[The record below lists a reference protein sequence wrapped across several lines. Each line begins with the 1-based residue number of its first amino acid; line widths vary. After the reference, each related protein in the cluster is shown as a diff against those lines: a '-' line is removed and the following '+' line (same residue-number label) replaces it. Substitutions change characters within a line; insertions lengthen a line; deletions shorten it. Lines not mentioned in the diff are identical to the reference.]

1 VQELQGTYTVV
12 VVGPGDKIETR
23 KVVPG
28 QKVGNQWI
36 IQEGLKSG
44 DRVVLEG
51 FQRLR
56 DGMTVVPK
64 PAAEPA
70 PAASPAPAGGK

>member
-1 VQELQGTYTVV
+1 V
-12 VVGPGDKIETR
+12 K
-23 KVVPG
+23 PG
-28 QKVGNQWI
+28 QKVGNLWI
-36 IQEGLKSG
+36 IQEGLKNG
-44 DRVVLEG
+44 DRVVVEG

-64 PAAEPA
+64 AAPAPA

>member
-1 VQELQGTYTVV
+1 MT
-12 VVGPGDKIETR
+12 
-23 KVVPG
+23 PG
-28 QKVGNQWI
+28 QKVGSQWI

-44 DRVVLEG
+44 DRVVVEG

-56 DGMTVVPK
+56 DGMTIVPK
-64 PAAEPA
+64 QDAAPA